1 MMENVGAVMVTKTGT
16 ARPDRYGSKLMY
28 VHSTKPEEPGK
39 TSIAPTVLAT
49 ANNHP
54 LHQLAVAC

>member
-1 MMENVGAVMVTKTGT
+1 MIENVGALVVTKTT
-16 ARPDRYGSKLMY
+16 SARPDRYGSKLMY
-28 VHSTKPEEPGK
+28 LYTTKPEEPGK

-54 LHQLAVAC
+54 AHQPAVAC